1 MDVLRTR
8 CWPGDCS
15 RSKPFRNRSPVRKR
29 TAIAGNLAA
38 RLAGASGGLPTKHPA
53 GVGAPSVIYFA
64 SDLKNAIYKVVKK

>member
-38 RLAGASGGLPTKHPA
+38 RLAGASGAHQHPA

-64 SDLKNAIYKVVKK
+64 SDLKNAIYKAVKK